1 MCRILCE
8 GLETMDGITD
18 AVECFHQTESELTE
32 EALAQDEAQWV
43 RGKQSDVVLVVL
55 ATIIL

>member
-1 MCRILCE
+1 
-8 GLETMDGITD
+8 MDGITD

>member
-1 MCRILCE
+1 
-8 GLETMDGITD
+8 MDGILD
-18 AVECFHQTESELTE
+18 AVECFHRMAGELIE
-32 EALAQDEAQWV
+32 ETLAHDEAAWV